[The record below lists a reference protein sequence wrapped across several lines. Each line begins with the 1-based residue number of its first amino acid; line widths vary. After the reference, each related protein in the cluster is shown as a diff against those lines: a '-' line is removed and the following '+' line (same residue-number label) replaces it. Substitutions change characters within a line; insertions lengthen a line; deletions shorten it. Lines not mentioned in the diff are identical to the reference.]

1 MRLALRLF
9 LLVLPV
15 LLPAGPTGAARG
27 GADAVASVA
36 GSLLVAE
43 ERLGDAN
50 FARSVVL
57 MVHHDAEGAMGLVVN
72 RRYGSAPLA
81 DLLRGLGR
89 EPGAAAGE
97 VDLHA
102 GGPVEPQLGFVLH
115 GAGYAT
121 AATVRITAELAMTS
135 DPQALA
141 DLARGQLPGPVRVL
155 LGYAGWGPGQLE
167 GEMMRRDWFT
177 VPADAALVLRTEPGR
192 IWPEASARRGTEL

>member
-9 LLVLPV
+9 LLVLPA
-15 LLPAGPTGAARG
+15 LLPAGPLGAARG
-27 GADAVASVA
+27 GADGAASLA

-97 VDLHA
+97 VDLYA

-121 AATVRITAELAMTS
+121 TATVRITAELAMTS

-141 DLARGQLPGPVRVL
+141 DLARAQLPGPVRVL
-155 LGYAGWGPGQLE
+155 LGYAGWGP
-167 GEMMRRDWFT
+167 
-177 VPADAALVLRTEPGR
+177 
-192 IWPEASARRGTEL
+192 ASSKAR